1 MNILKKL
8 TREWQLPWII
18 VWFICGSVALYFGVR
33 SELHTPG
40 VDSGFV
46 YLKFVI
52 ALIGLACVVSL
63 AFRKNLLGNGLGIN
77 ANLGEIYVQY
87 HSGATGLAL
96 APAFYLL
103 THVFALNYW
112 HKNQDGDGN
121 MLPRSANKTVW
132 LITAAFILIGLII
145 FPYLNNHIEKF
156 RFIDNDSQIAL
167 RFGSTTVSWYAINI
181 LAFVL
186 GITAQT
192 AMILRYAYSWWLWI
206 AVNFV
211 WLAVN
216 LLTHNNIFA
225 IQTVIYQIN
234 AFVALY
240 EWWQNSPKT
249 QNAGEK

>member
-1 MNILKKL
+1 MNVLKNFSQN
-8 TREWQLPWII
+8 RQLLWII
-18 VWFICGSVALYFGVR
+18 VWFVCGSIALYWGVR
-33 SELHTPG
+33 SELNLP
-40 VDSGFV
+40 DIDPGFV
-46 YLKFVI
+46 YLKFTI
-52 ALIGLACVVSL
+52 ALVGLVCVVSL

-96 APAFYLL
+96 APGFYLL
-103 THVFALNYW
+103 THLFALNYW
-112 HKNQDGDGN
+112 HKNEDGDGN

-132 LITAAFILIGLII
+132 LITGVFILAGLII

-156 RFIDNDSQIAL
+156 RFIDNNSQTAL
-167 RFGSTTVSWYAINI
+167 SFGSTTVSWYAVNI

-206 AVNFV
+206 LVNFV

-216 LLTHNNIFA
+216 LLTHNDIFA

-234 AFVALY
+234 AFVGLY
-240 EWWQNSPKT
+240 EWWKNSRQN
-249 QNAGEK
+249 